1 MSGLL
6 NPPNRQ
12 PRVGASSTRA
22 RSAELAKIQES
33 VAKRESEIIA
43 CALKRKGKRSRKLS
57 EEHSKDVNEKRR
69 KANEYAYDY

>member
-1 MSGLL
+1 MANPSSTMSGLL
-6 NPPNRQ
+6 NPPNPQ

-43 CALKRKGKRSRKLS
+43 CALKQTTRAAKNAVRVVQS
-57 EEHSKDVNEKRR
+57 E
-69 KANEYAYDY
+69 AA